1 MSLHSLYND
10 TMGPFISYIPRMT
23 VFKMVIGQSYTVQ
36 DKSEQLNY
44 KLSKIWEV
52 IPESDKKTILLDNN
66 VDVFNQH
73 ISDSDLQDDLKYA
86 LKTESH
92 IKLIKVA
99 FLSWLFTELSNKNV
113 NQPLNYYHT
122 GLLDCFWDN
131 ERSTTVKNEFIYNFI
146 KNGVNL
152 TELKK
157 IPLNDFRNPELL
169 YNILEDNEIPSDIF
183 SWILDIND
191 MNISWHDCS
200 FEKDKAERIIER
212 KKNTHYII
220 DVYPIRMMTD
230 YGHSLKNYLDSPYT
244 FEKIINNSPKKSEI
258 LSSCF
263 YEEYCNNYA
272 SSFRELGKKILA
284 SRNSRKASLLFSVFE
299 HFDFSNIN
307 ETRRSFFMRAC
318 LEFNKLYLLKAGNEA
333 GNDIFKHTCENL
345 QEQMLTE
352 FTRERQIAYSGEDM
366 LILLNEMNVTQINNP
381 ELLKKTLRV
390 IISNNDIKSLAY
402 VHKNILADTTISE
415 FFNYYLNVQKNVYT
429 STLPNCSQTMMYF
442 YKLMSYKDKFNIL
455 EMNQYHYMSEINDNN
470 IDLHFMFFIMQKRD
484 NLEFLSFLDV
494 ISEKQ
499 KSSFTEEGLAK
510 MKLTVIDRVARSN
523 NTRNIKPLNLV
534 KQIGITYNSTDIAYV
549 AKYHRVNNY
558 IMNFLCAE
566 PVDENTSSYKQVI
579 NEYINNA
586 HGYQYNSCDFRA
598 VFVCIDLRYE
608 EKDIEEAFL
617 LAKENIIKLKEK
629 GSWPSGVNSLE
640 FYHKIFQRYAKIYNL
655 ELPVIPEKIIN
666 MDTINF
672 LITDI
677 KAISIA
683 QEKAVINSLISE
695 APALKNRRI

>member
-99 FLSWLFTELSNKNV
+99 FLAWLFTELSNKNV

-131 ERSTTVKNEFIYNFI
+131 EKSTTVKNEFIYNFI

-157 IPLNDFRNPELL
+157 LPFNDFRNPELL
-169 YNILEDNEIPSDIF
+169 YNIIEDKDIPSDIF
-183 SWILDIND
+183 SWILKINAI
-191 MNISWHDCS
+191 NISWHDCS
-200 FEKDKAERIIER
+200 FEKDKAERIVER
-212 KKNTHYII
+212 KKNTHYMI
-220 DVYPIRMMTD
+220 DVYPLRIMTD
-230 YGHSLKNYLDSPYT
+230 YGHSLKNYLDSPFT
-244 FEKIINNSPKKSEI
+244 FENIIHNSPKKNEI
-258 LSSCF
+258 LSSFF
-263 YEEYCNNYA
+263 YKQYCRNYH
-272 SSFRELGKKILA
+272 SSFRELGKKILTA
-284 SRNSRKASLLFSVFE
+284 RNSRKATLLFSIFE

-318 LEFNKLYLLKAGNEA
+318 LEFNKLYLLEVGNKL
-333 GNDIFKHTCENL
+333 GNDIFKHASESL
-345 QEQMLTE
+345 QEKMMEE
-352 FTRERQIAYSGEDM
+352 FIRERQIAYSGEDM

-381 ELLKKTLRV
+381 ELLRKILRV
-390 IISNNDIKSLAY
+390 IISNNDIKSLTH
-402 VHKNILADTTISE
+402 VHKNILADIAISE
-415 FFNYYLNVQKNVYT
+415 LFNHYLNVQKNVYT
-429 STLPNCSQTMMYF
+429 STLPNCSQAMMYF
-442 YKLMSYKDKFNIL
+442 YQLMSYKDKINIL
-455 EMNQYHYMSEINDNN
+455 EMNKYDYVSAIDEHN

-499 KSSFTEEGLAK
+499 KSSFIKEGLDK
-510 MKLTVIDRVARSN
+510 IKLTIIDRVARCN
-523 NTRNIKPLNLV
+523 NTKNIKPLNLV
-534 KQIGITYNSTDIAYV
+534 KQIGITYDSTDIAYA
-549 AKYHRVNNY
+549 AKHHRVNNY
-558 IMNFLCAE
+558 IMNFLCSE
-566 PVDENTSSYKQVI
+566 PIDENTSSYKQVI

-598 VFVCIDLRYE
+598 VFTCIDHRYD

-617 LAKENIIKLKEK
+617 LARENIIKIKGK
-629 GSWPSGVNSLE
+629 GSWLSGVNSLE
-640 FYHKIFQRYAKIYNL
+640 FYHNIFQRYAKIYNL